1 MTSLVIVREAG
12 VAILRLN
19 RPDVRN
25 AIDDALQTRL
35 IDALTELGRD
45 AHTQALVVTGT
56 EPAFCAGGDVKAMRA
71 RLDDPAHS
79 PGVAGWRRLRET
91 RRMIS
96 LLHDMPKVTVAAV
109 NGPAVGVGLDLALA
123 CDFVFMVESAFFA
136 TAFIQRGLVPD
147 GGGMYSLPRRVGLAR
162 AKELVFS
169 GRRVAAEEALAIG
182 LADRVVSPGE
192 LVETAVAAAAE
203 IGSRSP
209 TAIALAK
216 SILNRTYESAYE
228 DVLSRSADA
237 QAICYTTEEHRDAVS
252 EFLGAKRSGETPE

>member
-1 MTSLVIVREAG
+1 MTSLIVEREG
-12 VAILRLN
+12 NVAVMRLN
-19 RPDVRN
+19 RPEVRN
-25 AIDDALQTRL
+25 AIDDELQTR
-35 IDALTELGRD
+35 IIEVLTELGRD
-45 AHTQALVVTGT
+45 MDTRALVVTGT

-71 RLDDPAHS
+71 RLDDASQS

-91 RRMIS
+91 QRMIS
-96 LLHDMPKVTVAAV
+96 ALHDMPKVTVAAV

-123 CDFVFMVESAFFA
+123 CDFVFAADSAFFA
-136 TAFIQRGLVPD
+136 TAFIERGLVPD
-147 GGGMYSLPRRVGLAR
+147 GGGMYSLPRRIGLAR

-169 GRRVAAEEALAIG
+169 GRRVSAGEALEIG

-192 LVETAVAAAAE
+192 LVPVAVAAAAE

-216 SILNRTYESAYE
+216 SILNRTYESSRE

-252 EFLGAKRSGETPE
+252 EFLGTKRTDDTAD